1 MQRTWGKWGRMVNIL
16 GREGVDRKTAGRFYV
31 EVVQA
36 VILFELETWVVT
48 PQLDKALAGFHH
60 HVVWR
65 MAGMGPEHQLDST
78 WVYPKI
84 GAVAGNGGI

>member
-48 PQLDKALAGFHH
+48 PQLDTPPL
-60 HVVWR
+60 VPPV
-65 MAGMGPEHQLDST
+65 
-78 WVYPKI
+78 
-84 GAVAGNGGI
+84 